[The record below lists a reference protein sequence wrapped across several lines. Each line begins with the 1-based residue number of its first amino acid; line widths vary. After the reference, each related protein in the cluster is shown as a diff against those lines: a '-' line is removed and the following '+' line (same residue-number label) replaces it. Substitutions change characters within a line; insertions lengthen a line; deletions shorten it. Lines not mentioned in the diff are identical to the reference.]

1 MKNIIAKL
9 LVFASL
15 TIFLLSC
22 SKDQDPAPVTPL
34 IVGKWTQI
42 KSVVTIPGSPT
53 MTEPYTGNEPGCNKD
68 FVEFVSGG
76 VLNNIEYSKVNNL
89 CVPTTD
95 VAIWA
100 QTGNNLKITA
110 GSDVTNYNIEALT
123 ATDLVLKGT
132 ESNGSITATFVLY
145 FSRI

>member
-1 MKNIIAKL
+1 MKNIITKL
-9 LVFASL
+9 LVLATL
-15 TIFLLSC
+15 TIFLMSC
-22 SKDQDPAPVTPL
+22 SKDEAPAPATSL

-42 KSVVTIPGSPT
+42 KTVVTVPGSPT
-53 MTEPYTGNEPGCNKD
+53 ATEPYTGNEPGCNKD
-68 FVEFVSGG
+68 FLEFVSGG
-76 VLNNIEYSKVNNL
+76 VVNSTDFEKVNNL

-95 VAIWA
+95 VAMWA
-100 QTGNNLKITA
+100 QTGNNLKITVGA
-110 GSDVTNYNIEALT
+110 EITNFNIEALT